1 MATARK
7 SKNTKSSGD
16 STAAMQERKR
26 LRRGILLLAALLIT
40 VTLLVIAIW
49 WMYRRLYSHNPR
61 LTLQTVHVS
70 SSGYWGQNDQTRAA
84 LVRDLKLNLGKDNV
98 LSLNIQKLR
107 EDLKKFPNIT
117 DAQVRIVLP
126 DTLSITIKER
136 VPKAFLRTRGGDLVV
151 DDNGWVMKSSQCFGV
166 SENMPVIEV
175 DKKIDK
181 EIKLGMPLQAI
192 SEQLK
197 IMAAVQNMNCFTIR
211 SITPLRGGL
220 MSVDM
225 IYHGIKGEKKYL
237 IKIPVGNYQQLL
249 QQAQTAIE
257 TGTLASD
264 KHSIITLSNNG
275 MSVFSK

>member
-70 SSGYWGQNDQTRAA
+70 SSGYWGQNDQTRAL
-84 LVRDLKLNLGKDNV
+84 LVRELKLQLGQDNI
-98 LSLNIQKLR
+98 LALNMQKLR
-107 EDLKKFPNIT
+107 DDLKKIPNIA
-117 DAQVRIVLP
+117 DAQISIVLP
-126 DTLSITIKER
+126 DTLSISINER
-136 VPKAFLRTRGGDLVV
+136 VPKAFLGIRGDDLVV
-151 DDNGWVMKSSQCFGV
+151 DANGWVMKSSQCFGV

-175 DKKIDK
+175 DEKTRK
-181 EIKLGMPLQAI
+181 EIKLGTPLQAI

-197 IMAAVQNMNCFTIR
+197 IMAVVQNMPCFTLH
-211 SITPLRGGL
+211 SILPLRGGL
-220 MSVDM
+220 MNTVM
-225 IYHGIKGEKKYL
+225 IYHGNKGEKKYY
-237 IKIPVGNYQQLL
+237 IRIPVGDYKKLL
-249 QQAQTAIE
+249 QQAQTDIE
-257 TGTLASD
+257 TGRLPSD
-264 KHSIITLSNNG
+264 YRTITLFNNG